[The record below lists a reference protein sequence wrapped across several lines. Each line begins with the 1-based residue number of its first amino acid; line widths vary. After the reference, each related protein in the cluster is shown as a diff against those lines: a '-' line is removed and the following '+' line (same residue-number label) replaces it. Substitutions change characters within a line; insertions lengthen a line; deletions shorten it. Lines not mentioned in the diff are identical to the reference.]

1 MTDAETIESQR
12 LEIAELRRQLAEALK
27 VIEEWRRGHRERPK
41 RRSSRAEGAAS
52 GAKQPTRKRGRPEG
66 HKGSNRPVPD
76 RIDGEVVHPHP
87 ATCSCGGVVEPD
99 PSVEAQST
107 IVQDIPEVKVTNV
120 RHVAPV
126 GRCRSCRKAVAAR
139 LPGSSAIGDAATK
152 VQVGPN
158 AQALFTT
165 LRFDHRVPYRGV
177 SEIAR
182 TWFGLSITPSGICQ
196 LLTRQAARTASA
208 YDAIGAHIR
217 TSPVVGADE
226 TSLREN
232 GVSGYAWLVRTD
244 SASLFRIER
253 SRGAWV
259 IDDMLGDGFQGV
271 VCSDFYGAYTRRG
284 DLPHGYCGAH
294 MIREA
299 KKIAEVSPTR
309 ETVRFSRRL
318 GRLYRAGVA
327 AQASGDAR
335 IRDLVRARFDRL
347 AHARRFADHADL
359 ARLQSRIRNNF
370 DGVTLFLD
378 RPDVPFTNNAT
389 ERDLRPIAVL
399 RKITGGTRS
408 NAGSRTTQH
417 WMSITQTLHKND
429 LDLREWM
436 RGAADAHLT
445 GTPPPPTIRC

>member
-1 MTDAETIESQR
+1 MTDSEIIEELR
-12 LEIAELRRQLAEALK
+12 RENAELRRQLAEALK
-27 VIEEWRRGHRERPK
+27 IIEEWRRGHRERPK
-41 RRSSRAEGAAS
+41 RRSSRAEGSAAS
-52 GAKQPTRKRGRPEG
+52 TKRLPRRRGRPEG

-87 ATCSCGGVVEPD
+87 ATCSCGGRVDPD
-99 PSVEAQST
+99 PTVEGQST
-107 IVQDIPEVKVTNV
+107 IVQDIPEVKVTNL

-126 GRCRSCRKAVAAR
+126 GRCRSCRKTVAAR
-139 LPGSSAIGDAATK
+139 LPGSSTIGDAATQ

-158 AQALFTT
+158 ALALFTT

-196 LLTRQAARTASA
+196 LLTRQAVRTALA

-217 TSPVVGADE
+217 TAPVVGADE

-232 GVSGYAWLVRTD
+232 GVSGYAWLARTD
-244 SASLFRIER
+244 TASLFRIER

-259 IDDMLGDGFQGV
+259 IDDMLGEGFEGV

-294 MIREA
+294 LIREA

-318 GRLYRAGVA
+318 GRLYRAGVV
-327 AQASGDAR
+327 AQASGDADAR
-335 IRDLVRARFDRL
+335 ARVRARFDRL

-359 ARLQSRIRNNF
+359 ARLQSRIRDHF
-370 DGVTLFLD
+370 EGIVLFLD

-408 NAGSRTTQH
+408 EVGSRTTEH

-429 LDLREWM
+429 IELREWT
-436 RGAADAHLT
+436 RAAANAHLT
-445 GTPPPPTIRC
+445 GAPPPPTIRC